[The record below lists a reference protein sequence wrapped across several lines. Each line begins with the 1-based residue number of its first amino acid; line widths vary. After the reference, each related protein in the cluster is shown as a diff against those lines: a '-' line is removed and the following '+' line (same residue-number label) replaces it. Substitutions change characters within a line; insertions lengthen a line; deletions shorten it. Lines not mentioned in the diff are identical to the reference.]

1 MGTEAIFFSV
11 FKVFGCIR
19 FVSFPHAGFAC
30 RSCEE
35 NVLLLKL
42 LCTELDWEGT
52 GLQQWPQWPSP
63 AHCN

>member
-52 GLQQWPQWPSP
+52 GLQQ
-63 AHCN
+63 